1 MRDGRGDRGAAL
13 VFRAALGLGVLL
25 TVALVGVLLAPAAAA
40 DAEAA
45 AASHTL
51 LWVLRVWTALA
62 WAVVVVVGLRV
73 RRRR

>member
-1 MRDGRGDRGAAL
+1 VRDGRGDRGAAL
-13 VFRAALGLGVLL
+13 VFRAALWLAVLL
-25 TVALVGVLLAPAAAA
+25 TAALVGVHLTPAGA

-62 WAVVVVVGLRV
+62 WAAVVVVGLRG

>member
-1 MRDGRGDRGAAL
+1 VRDGRGDRGAAL
-13 VFRAALGLGVLL
+13 GFRAALGLGVLL
-25 TVALVGVLLAPAAAA
+25 TAALVGVLLAPAAA

-62 WAVVVVVGLRV
+62 WAAVVVVGLRG

>member
-13 VFRAALGLGVLL
+13 VFRAALWLAVLL
-25 TVALVGVLLAPAAAA
+25 TAALVGVLLTPAGA

-45 AASHTL
+45 AAYHTL

-62 WAVVVVVGLRV
+62 WGAVLVAGL
-73 RRRR
+73 RRRRR